1 MLGSGDI
8 HYFVKVANIGYLAK
22 IKIFLKFYDFKQ
34 FFNFIFT
41 YVLNFKSNGLL
52 EVELLKTVPPIRQFF
67 DLNFSTKWGDCVC
80 VKCNGTQKIK
90 KMKKSHNSIK
100 IAKNDRIN
108 AVNSIKAK

>member
-52 EVELLKTVPPIRQFF
+52 EVELFSILKQSPQIVHFVRNGGT
-67 DLNFSTKWGDCVC
+67 VC
-80 VKCNGTQKIK
+80 V
-90 KMKKSHNSIK
+90 
-100 IAKNDRIN
+100 
-108 AVNSIKAK
+108 

>member
-34 FFNFIFT
+34 YFLLIFT
-41 YVLNFKSNGLL
+41 YVFNFKWNESL
-52 EVELLKTVPPIRQFF
+52 EEKLWIFLKKHYNTP
-67 DLNFSTKWGDCVC
+67 FSSLKNIKLKVVC
-80 VKCNGTQKIK
+80 SGVMRRKKIK
-90 KMKKSHNSIK
+90 KWKNPQNSIK